1 MSFISTYCIQYKI
14 DLLILC
20 LLLSNKMSTMTDKV
34 MTRSETAKIKK
45 NVEDIRSFIESHRRD
60 GVTDERWDHI
70 FHNWKCLGMS
80 TEESDDEDSYQQP
93 CRCCIARMFR
103 T

>member
-1 MSFISTYCIQYKI
+1 
-14 DLLILC
+14 
-20 LLLSNKMSTMTDKV
+20 
-34 MTRSETAKIKK
+34 MTRSETSKIKK

-80 TEESDDEDSYQQP
+80 TEESDDEDSYQK
-93 CRCCIARMFR
+93 CRLYWKMLNLIIYANIRVSM
-103 T
+103 